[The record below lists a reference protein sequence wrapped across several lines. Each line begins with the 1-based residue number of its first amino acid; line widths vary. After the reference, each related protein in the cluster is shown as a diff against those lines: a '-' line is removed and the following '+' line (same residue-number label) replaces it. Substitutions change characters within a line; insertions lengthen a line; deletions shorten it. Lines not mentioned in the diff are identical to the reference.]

1 MYIMAGLM
9 SHLFHMPK
17 ACPYNLSNNNL
28 NNNPYNN
35 LNNNPYNKQYLIKKK
50 Q

>member
-28 NNNPYNN
+28 NNNPYN
-35 LNNNPYNKQYLIKKK
+35 KQYLIKKK